1 MKVWRLNVRSQQRK
15 GGKLDPNYLEPYTIM
30 SISEKSVDLQDSQGG
45 ITPKINVD
53 HLRVYT
59 EELPRVTRNSNQN
72 LTTAPLTTTTTSSS
86 STETPFT
93 PVTSGIL
100 TAPVITPAT
109 VQIPSYLDVTQLT
122 ADPSIIK
129 RKCDKLL

>member
-1 MKVWRLNVRSQQRK
+1 
-15 GGKLDPNYLEPYTIM
+15 M
-30 SISEKSVDLQDSQGG
+30 SISGKSVDLQDIQGG

-93 PVTSGIL
+93 PVTSGTL
-100 TAPVITPAT
+100 TAPVTTPAT

-122 ADPSIIK
+122 VDPYIIK